1 MRCRHSAQERGDCR
15 QAGKM
20 KLIQIKPEAALFGI
34 LLGLNDQPCYLAPSF
49 FIGGEN
55 ACGCYAVRFASKT
68 R

>member
-1 MRCRHSAQERGDCR
+1 
-15 QAGKM
+15 M

-34 LLGLNDQPCYLAPSF
+34 LLGLNDQPGYLAPSF
-49 FIGGEN
+49 FIGEEN